1 MSHDICTH
9 RIKCH
14 EVFEAMHHNIEHNFR
29 KKKLKLVL
37 KFFELKQIS
46 MNFLKPDFRIFN
58 YILSCKNMFVY
69 FFEFL

>member
-1 MSHDICTH
+1 
-9 RIKCH
+9 
-14 EVFEAMHHNIEHNFR
+14 MHHNIEHDFR

-46 MNFLKPDFRIFN
+46 MNFLEPDFRIFN

>member
-1 MSHDICTH
+1 
-9 RIKCH
+9 
-14 EVFEAMHHNIEHNFR
+14 MHHNIEHNFR

-46 MNFLKPDFRIFN
+46 MNFLKPDFKIFN